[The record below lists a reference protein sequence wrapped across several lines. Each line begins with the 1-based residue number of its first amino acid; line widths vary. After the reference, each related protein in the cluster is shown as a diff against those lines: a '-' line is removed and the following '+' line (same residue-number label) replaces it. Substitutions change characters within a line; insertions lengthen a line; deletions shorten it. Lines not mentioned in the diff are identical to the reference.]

1 MIVVMRKDCTRQQL
15 EAVKK
20 VIEGHG
26 LGAHLLEGVERTVV
40 GVVGETFQE
49 LKDELVL
56 LEGVLEVVP
65 ISRPNKLSSREF
77 KKEDTVVKVGDVAIG
92 GGELVVMA
100 GPCAV
105 EDEEQLLSTAIAV
118 KEAGA
123 TVLRGGAFKPRSSPY
138 SFRGMGVQGLKL
150 LAKAKKETGMP
161 IVTEVMTPEDVGMVA
176 QYADILQIGA
186 RNAQNFNLLD
196 AVGKI
201 KKPVLLKRG
210 LAATY
215 EEWLLC
221 AEYILSGGN
230 SQVILCERG
239 IRTFETGTRFTMDL
253 AAIPMIRDLS
263 HLPIIADPS
272 HSTGRANLVTPMTL
286 AAVAAGAHG
295 IIVDVHPNPPKAKC
309 DGGQALTFEHFEKM
323 MVQASAVAQVVGKVP
338 AGTSV

>member
-1 MIVVMRKDCTRQQL
+1 MIVVMRQDCTKQQL
-15 EAVKK
+15 EAVQKH
-20 VIEGHG
+20 IESHG
-26 LGAHLLEGVERTVV
+26 LGAHPLEGVERTVV
-40 GVVGETFQE
+40 GVVGQTFPE
-49 LKDELVL
+49 LKDELAL
-56 LEGVLEVVP
+56 LPGVLEVVP

-77 KKEDTVVKVGDVAIG
+77 KREDTVIKVGGVAIG
-92 GGELVVMA
+92 AGELVVMA

-105 EDEEQLLSTAIAV
+105 EDENQLMSTALAV

-123 TVLRGGAFKPRSSPY
+123 NILRGGAFKPRSSPY
-138 SFRGMGVQGLKL
+138 SFRGLGPPGLQL
-150 LAKAKKETGMP
+150 LAKARKETGLP
-161 IVTEVMTPEDVGMVA
+161 VVTEVMTPEDVGMVA
-176 QYADILQIGA
+176 EYADILQIGS

-210 LAATY
+210 FASTY

-272 HSTGRANLVTPMTL
+272 HSTGRANLVTPITL

-295 IIVDVHPNPPKAKC
+295 IIVDVHPNPPTAKC
-309 DGGQALTFEHFEKM
+309 DGAQALTFESFQEM
-323 MVQASAVAQVVGKVP
+323 MSQARAVARAVGKVP
-338 AGTSV
+338 AGSVG